1 MPYSKV
7 NPKDGMCDSRLRTG
21 RKKECKM
28 STTSTWTPEKIARLR
43 EMCASEKTNA
53 AIAADLCVPIEKIY
67 AKRSQFGITIAKC
80 AETTAPAS
88 NQNDIEARVHK
99 DVMKRRKTELLHKLL
114 GIVRTWEPNVE
125 ALSLERGGDFVKIR
139 FSSGS
144 SKSVSIE
151 ADSMRAIV
159 LDVIRAIQ

>member
-1 MPYSKV
+1 MPTA
-7 NPKDGMCDSRLRTG
+7 N
-21 RKKECKM
+21 
-28 STTSTWTPEKIARLR
+28 TWTPETIVRLR
-43 EMCASEKTNA
+43 ELCAAKKTNT
-53 AIAADLCVPIEKIY
+53 AIAAELSIPIEKVY
-67 AKRSQFGITIAKC
+67 AKRSQLGITIAKC

-99 DVMKRRKTELLHKLL
+99 DVVKRRKTELLHKLL

-139 FSSGS
+139 FSSGF